1 MSDGSSGSGFGD
13 ALESMTTNTKKAIGG
28 TLADFTKSATN
39 QVKGTGGVSGSFTPG
54 QANPASGGQNPNS
67 APGGLQGGDLFSPDM
82 MAGKPNKTPNG
93 QNPTGPKP
101 LTQAGQQLAQNPDVK
116 SPEEVAKIQ
125 SIEQE
130 LRSMHQKYYQDFV
143 AKAEGRDRKTQEVKQ
158 EKAQEEQEKKM
169 EDLQKKEEKKVQDAS
184 IQRAKQ
190 GVENKGGGAG

>member
-1 MSDGSSGSGFGD
+1 MSDGSSGNGFGD

-39 QVKGTGGVSGSFTPG
+39 QVKGTGGVSGSFTPNGPLAQG
-54 QANPASGGQNPNS
+54 QTQQQNPNAS
-67 APGGLQGGDLFSPDM
+67 PGLSGGDLFSPDM
-82 MAGKPNKTPNG
+82 LAGKAKTPG
-93 QNPTGPKP
+93 QAQGPKP
-101 LTQAGQQLAQNPDVK
+101 LTAAGQQLAQSPDVK

-143 AKAEGRDRKTQEVKQ
+143 AKAEGRDRKTQEVQQ

-169 EDLQKKEEKKVQDAS
+169 EDLQKKEDKKVQDAS
-184 IQRAKQ
+184 LQRAKQ